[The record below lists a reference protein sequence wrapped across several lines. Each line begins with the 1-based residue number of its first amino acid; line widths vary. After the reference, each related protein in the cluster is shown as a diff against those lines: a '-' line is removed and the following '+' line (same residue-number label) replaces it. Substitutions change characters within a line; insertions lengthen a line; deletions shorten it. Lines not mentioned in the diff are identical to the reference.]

1 MTDTAA
7 SGTGTPKEIS
17 RKILEQSSVVIRFS
31 GDSGDGMQ
39 LTGDQFTNTSAVFGN
54 DVSTFP
60 DFPAEIRA
68 PAGTI
73 PGLSGFQVHF
83 SSNELYTA
91 GDAPQVLVAMNP
103 AALKANLEDL
113 EPGGVIIANVDAF
126 TRNNLR
132 KAGYT
137 ETPLGTE
144 SLQGYEVHQV
154 PLTSM
159 TRAALEEVEGLS
171 TQQKDLCKNAFALG
185 LAFWMFDRPLETTIK
200 FYEEKFV
207 KRPQVID
214 ANTRA
219 LKAGY
224 HYGETT
230 EAMQS
235 RVHVPSRLSVTP
247 GTYRRLTGNEALVLG
262 LVTAAQKADKPLFY
276 GSYPITPASPILEGL
291 AALKNFDVRTFQA
304 EDEISAIGSV
314 IGAAFGGA
322 FAATASS
329 GPGIALKS
337 EGINLAVVLELPMVI
352 VNVQRGG
359 PSTGLPTKTE
369 QADLLEVLFGR
380 NGESPVPVIA
390 PATSAECFDMAIEAF
405 RIAVRHMTPVYLLS
419 DGYLANNSEPW
430 LIPDPDK
437 IDPIEVVHRADPDG
451 YQPYMREEATLARPW
466 VVPGTPGL
474 EHRIGGL
481 GKRDHTGEVSYSPH
495 DHEEIVWR
503 RAEKIARVADF
514 MPVTDV
520 NGPEQ
525 GELLVLGW
533 GGTYGA
539 IAAASE
545 QAQQEGLSVACAHL
559 RYLSP
564 FPKDLGNILGRY
576 RQVLV
581 PELNLGQLSMLIQA
595 RYPVRV
601 IPLSKVQGQPFT
613 IREVLEKIRS
623 ILSLNGSTGPEGR

>member
-7 SGTGTPKEIS
+7 SGAQQAKNQDDQIRE
-17 RKILEQSSVVIRFS
+17 RESVVIRFS

-83 SSNELYTA
+83 ASTDLHTS
-91 GDAPQVLVAMNP
+91 GDAPDVLVAMNP

-113 EPGGVIIANVDAF
+113 EPGGVVIVNVDAF

-132 KAGYT
+132 KAGYN
-137 ETPLGTE
+137 ESPLGDD
-144 SLQGYEVHQV
+144 SLQGYEIHEV
-154 PLTSM
+154 PLTSL
-159 TRAALEEVEGLS
+159 TRAALEDVESLS

-185 LAFWMFDRPLETTIK
+185 LAFWMFDRPVETTVD
-200 FYEEKFV
+200 FYREKFA
-207 KRPQVID
+207 KRPHVVE
-214 ANTRA
+214 ANTKA
-219 LKAGY
+219 LQAGY
-224 HYGETT
+224 NYGETT
-230 EAMQS
+230 EALQS
-235 RVHVPSRLSVTP
+235 RVRVPSRGAVDP

-262 LVTAAQKADKPLFY
+262 LVTAAQKAGKPLFY
-276 GSYPITPASPILEGL
+276 GSYPITPATNILEGL
-291 AALKNFDVRTFQA
+291 AAAKNFDVRTFQA
-304 EDEISAIGSV
+304 EDEIAAIGSI

-329 GPGIALKS
+329 GPGLSLMS
-337 EGINLAVVLELPMVI
+337 EGINLAIVLELPMVI
-352 VNVQRGG
+352 IDVQRGG

-369 QADLLEVLFGR
+369 QGDLLGVLFGR
-380 NGESPVPVIA
+380 NGESPVPVVA
-390 PATSAECFDMAIEAF
+390 PVTSADCFDIAIEAF

-419 DGYLANNSEPW
+419 DAYLANNSEPW
-430 LIPDPDK
+430 RIPDPDD
-437 IDPIEVVHRADPDG
+437 IAPIEVVHRDDPNG
-451 YQPYMREEATLARPW
+451 YQPYMRDPLTLGRPW

-495 DHEEIVWR
+495 DHEAMVLR
-503 RAEKIARVADF
+503 RAEKVAKVADF
-514 MPVTDV
+514 IPATQVL
-520 NGPEQ
+520 GPEQ
-525 GELLVLGW
+525 GDLLVLGW

-539 IAAASE
+539 VTAAVE
-545 QAQQEGLSVACAHL
+545 QGQREGLSVAGAHL
-559 RYLSP
+559 RYLNP
-564 FPKDLGNILGRY
+564 LPGDLGNILGRY

-581 PELNLGQLSMLIQA
+581 PELNLGQLSMLLQA

-601 IPLSKVQGQPFT
+601 ITLNKVQGQPFT
-613 IREVLEKIRS
+613 IREVLAKIRS
-623 ILSLNGSTGPEGR
+623 VLS